1 MPCRLTMASAQPHMA
16 DAPGFTEDTV
26 FELQRHFRFQWD
38 PAQQGFV
45 LLYPEGMVKLPGSSG
60 EIMKRIDG
68 KLSVRG
74 IVEDLQTAFPG
85 TDLKSDVIGFL
96 EHVHGKGWIR
106 PKQAG

>member
-1 MPCRLTMASAQPHMA
+1 MPEPQAFG
-16 DAPGFTEDTV
+16 DDTV
-26 FELQRHFRFQWD
+26 FELQRHFRFQWEE
-38 PAQQGFV
+38 AQQGYV

-68 KLSVRG
+68 QRSVRG
-74 IVEDLQTAFPG
+74 LIEDLEAAFPG
-85 TDLKSDVIGFL
+85 ADLRGDVIGFL